1 MTTLPYPTHASPPL
15 RAPLLWGIAL
25 VWFAAVYALA
35 AGGAFQEAEPGPPF
49 RFLPAVLAPPIGFLI
64 AYRAL
69 PGLRAW
75 VAALDPVLVTA
86 TQAWR
91 VIGAAFLILWAMG
104 ELPAVFALPA
114 GLGDVAVGIIAAS
127 VAVQVARRSEGWRR
141 SARWLIGLGLSDFV
155 LAFGIATLAEPGLPL
170 APADE
175 AWAGVMQQLP
185 MALIP
190 GFAVPAFIILHLIAW
205 LKLGE
210 VAD

>member
-1 MTTLPYPTHASPPL
+1 MTTLPFATAAPVPL

-25 VWFAAVYALA
+25 VWFAAIYALA

-49 RFLPAVLAPPIGFLI
+49 RFLPAVLAPPIAFLV

-75 VAALDPVLVTA
+75 VRALDPVLVTA
-86 TQAWR
+86 SQAWR
-91 VIGAAFLILWAMG
+91 VLGAAFLILWAMG
-104 ELPAVFALPA
+104 DLPAVFALPA
-114 GLGDVAVGIIAAS
+114 GLGDVAVGVAAAS
-127 VAVQVARRSEGWRR
+127 VASQVARRSEGWRR
-141 SARWLIGLGLSDFV
+141 SARWLIGLGLTDFAV
-155 LAFGIATLAEPGLPL
+155 ALGIATLAAPGLPL
-170 APADE
+170 VPADE

-190 GFAVPAFIILHLIAW
+190 AFAVPAFIILHLIAW

-210 VAD
+210 AAD